1 VPSALALSKF
11 TASQLYGVKP
21 HDAVVVAVT
30 VLALGITAAAAAYLP
45 ARRASKVNPLNAL
58 RYE

>member
-1 VPSALALSKF
+1 VV
-11 TASQLYGVKP
+11 GV
-21 HDAVVVAVT
+21 A
-30 VLALGITAAAAAYLP
+30 VLALGLTAAAAAYLP

>member
-1 VPSALALSKF
+1 
-11 TASQLYGVKP
+11 VKP
-21 HDAVVVAVT
+21 HDAVVVAFA
-30 VLALGITAAAAAYLP
+30 VLALAVTAAAAAYLP

>member
-1 VPSALALSKF
+1 VLVALAVSKA

-21 HDAVVVAVT
+21 HDAVVIAVA
-30 VLALGITAAAAAYLP
+30 VLALAATAAAAAYLP